1 MATSSPAGRHRRARR
16 LVRLVDLA
24 DGERARVARISE
36 VAEHEAP
43 QLLHILDQREIVPG
57 VVVGVVDE
65 IRGGVACCRP
75 ASERSGS
82 ITSTAWAVWVEAPQT
97 A

>member
-1 MATSSPAGRHRRARR
+1 MIPGRTPPEGGR

-43 QLLHILDQREIVPG
+43 QLLHILDERGIVPG
-57 VVVGVVDE
+57 IEVGVCRHAAAGWE
-65 IRGGVACCRP
+65 LQARP
-75 ASERSGS
+75 A
-82 ITSTAWAVWVEAPQT
+82 T
-97 A
+97 